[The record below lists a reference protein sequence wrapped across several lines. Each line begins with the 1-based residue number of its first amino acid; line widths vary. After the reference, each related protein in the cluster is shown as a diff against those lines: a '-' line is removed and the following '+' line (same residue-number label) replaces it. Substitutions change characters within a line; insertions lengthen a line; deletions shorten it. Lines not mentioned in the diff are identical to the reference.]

1 MMPRSLETST
11 NGYTSL
17 ASESWASLPLQVSG
31 RLKLIDALADTC
43 SSDGQDGNGIYN
55 YAFNGTFSNATAVSD
70 GSYRREF
77 CLSPLQ

>member
-1 MMPRSLETST
+1 MPRSSETST

-17 ASESWASLPLQVSG
+17 ASESPTPPSLPEFG
-31 RLKLIDALADTC
+31 GLKLIDALVGVC
-43 SSDGQDGNGIYN
+43 SSDGQDGSGIYN

-77 CLSPLQ
+77 RLTLLE